1 MRLWRSTTNWHFT
14 VDVEDPSWRQGRPLE
29 VIPDVIKVKADGP
42 PPAGDYFHGPV
53 PLMRAPL
60 VRALSSL
67 SGVQLQTAPARL
79 VGAAGKDA
87 GDDLAP
93 LLVVNIIGC
102 ASIAH
107 GLPTFFAAGEEQ
119 QNLLAAKLGTDA
131 RAALDTL
138 RPALTERIA
147 TEAPPA
153 PLVRLAEWN
162 QPIVVDDE
170 AWSVVA
176 PFGNSTF
183 MELHRVGDV
192 TGTTLSSYLYEA
204 AG

>member
-29 VIPDVIKVKADGP
+29 VIPDVIKVKGDGP

-53 PLMRAPL
+53 PLMRATL

-107 GLPTFFAAGEEQ
+107 GLPTLMAAT
-119 QNLLAAKLGTDA
+119 LGTDA
-131 RAALDTL
+131 RATLDTL

-170 AWSVVA
+170 AWSLVA
-176 PFGNSTF
+176 SFGNSTF

-192 TGTTLSSYLYEA
+192 TGTTLSSYLYDA
-204 AG
+204 ADG